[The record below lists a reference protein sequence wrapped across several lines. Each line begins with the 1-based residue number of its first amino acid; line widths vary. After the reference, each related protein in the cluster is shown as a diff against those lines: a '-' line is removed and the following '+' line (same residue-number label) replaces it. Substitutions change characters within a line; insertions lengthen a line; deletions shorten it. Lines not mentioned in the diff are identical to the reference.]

1 MRATRGILLLSAGLL
16 LAAPVR
22 PAGAQ
27 AVKTEITMAQ
37 FFAHAKPGNWVSLE
51 GLPQADQSLLCAKA
65 KTITGAV
72 GDGDWAIK
80 GQVASVDAAN
90 RLVTI
95 GRLRVRFSGTPKFKS
110 PMNTVRAISD
120 VKPGMYVKVEGN
132 YENGFAATKLDD
144 QTAEVAKKP
153 GSEKKFSHVG
163 KVERVDPSKK
173 MVVVMG
179 YTYILHDGTQITS
192 VVK

>member
-1 MRATRGILLLSAGLL
+1 
-16 LAAPVR
+16 
-22 PAGAQ
+22 
-27 AVKTEITMAQ
+27 
-37 FFAHAKPGNWVSLE
+37 
-51 GLPQADQSLLCAKA
+51 
-65 KTITGAV
+65 
-72 GDGDWAIK
+72 
-80 GQVASVDAAN
+80 
-90 RLVTI
+90 
-95 GRLRVRFSGTPKFKS
+95 
-110 PMNTVRAISD
+110 MNTLRAISD